1 MRILNPSL
9 SNEEFSL
16 ANLQLPSTYQCS
28 NILKMK
34 ELESNYFSSKEAF
47 RNWLVTNHDT
57 SRGIWMIFY
66 KTAQK
71 NTSIKYEEALDL
83 ALCFGWIDSLIKK
96 IDDDRYAR
104 KFTPRTNTN
113 KWSEVN
119 KQKVIELI
127 SKGEM
132 TEFGLRKIDSY
143 LKTGKVDWK
152 TEVIKETIDLDIPG
166 FISEA
171 FAKNEPAFESFNKL
185 APCHQRHYIR
195 WITNA
200 KSEETIR
207 KRLNESIELLKE
219 NKKLGLK

>member
-1 MRILNPSL
+1 
-9 SNEEFSL
+9 
-16 ANLQLPSTYQCS
+16 
-28 NILKMK
+28 MK

-47 RNWLVTNHDT
+47 RNWMVTNHDK
-57 SRGIWMIFY
+57 SPGIWMIFY
-66 KTAQK
+66 KTNQK
-71 NTSIKYEEALDL
+71 NTSIKYEEALDQ

-119 KQKVIELI
+119 KQKVFELI

-132 TEFGLRKIDSY
+132 TQFGLQKIDSY
-143 LKTGKVDWK
+143 MKTGKVDWK
-152 TEVIKETIDLDIPG
+152 TEVIKEKETFDLDIPG
-166 FISEA
+166 FIPAA
-171 FAKNEPAFESFNKL
+171 FAKNEPALVNFNKL
-185 APCHQRHYIR
+185 APTYKRHYIL

>member
-1 MRILNPSL
+1 
-9 SNEEFSL
+9 
-16 ANLQLPSTYQCS
+16 
-28 NILKMK
+28 MK

-57 SRGIWMIFY
+57 SQGIWMIFY

-83 ALCFGWIDSLIKK
+83 ALCFGWIDSLIRK

-152 TEVIKETIDLDIPG
+152 TEVIKEKETTDLDIPG
-166 FISEA
+166 FILES
-171 FAKNEPAFESFNKL
+171 FANNEPAFENFNIL
-185 APCHQRHYIR
+185 APTYKRHYIL

>member
-1 MRILNPSL
+1 
-9 SNEEFSL
+9 
-16 ANLQLPSTYQCS
+16 
-28 NILKMK
+28 
-34 ELESNYFSSKEAF
+34 
-47 RNWLVTNHDT
+47 
-57 SRGIWMIFY
+57 MIFY
-66 KTAQK
+66 KTDQK
-71 NTSIKYEEALDL
+71 NASIKYEEALDL

-132 TEFGLRKIDSY
+132 TEFGLQKIDSY

-152 TEVIKETIDLDIPG
+152 TEVIIETKDWDIPG
-166 FISEA
+166 FILEA
-171 FAKNEPAFESFNKL
+171 FTNNEPALVNFNQL
-185 APCHQRHYIR
+185 APTYQRHYIL